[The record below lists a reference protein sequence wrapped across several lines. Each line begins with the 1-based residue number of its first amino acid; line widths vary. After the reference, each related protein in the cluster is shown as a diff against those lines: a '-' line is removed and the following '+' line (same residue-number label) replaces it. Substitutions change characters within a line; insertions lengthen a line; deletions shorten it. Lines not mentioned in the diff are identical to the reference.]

1 MKKIIDVRN
10 KPCPEPVLETK
21 KALQSANFSE
31 LEIITNSDVSKEN
44 ISRFLNSMA
53 INFEVSQIDGD
64 YHIYI
69 KGSQNIS
76 DIPKNEDKKKQIFI
90 ISKNYLGEGDKTLG
104 EILIKSFF
112 HTLNELDEL
121 PQTLFFVNSGVYLTV
136 SQSPILE
143 DIKNLECKGVEILSC
158 GTCLDYYHLKEKLA
172 VGKIGNM
179 YRLLELLKEGGIL
192 I

>member
-1 MKKIIDVRN
+1 MKKILDVRN

-21 KALQSANFSE
+21 KALQTGNFSE
-31 LEIITNSDVSKEN
+31 LEIITDSDVSKEN
-44 ISRFLNSMA
+44 ISRFLSSMG
-53 INFEVSQIDGD
+53 INFEVSQIGNE
-64 YHIYI
+64 YHFYI
-69 KGSQNIS
+69 KGSQNITEK
-76 DIPKNEDKKKQIFI
+76 PNNEYKIKESFI

-136 SQSPILE
+136 ASSPVLE
-143 DIKNLECKGVEILSC
+143 DVKNLECKGVEILSC

-179 YRLLELLKEGGIL
+179 YRLLELLKKGGIL